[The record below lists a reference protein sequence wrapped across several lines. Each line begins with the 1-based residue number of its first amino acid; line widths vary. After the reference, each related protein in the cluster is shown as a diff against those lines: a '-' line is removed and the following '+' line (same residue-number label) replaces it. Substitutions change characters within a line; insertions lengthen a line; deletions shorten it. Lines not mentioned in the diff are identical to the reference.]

1 MSNNVYNFPIGVILE
16 SFKLSRSEAIKKA
29 AEIGF
34 LVAKSKE
41 LGFDLEFVSGD
52 EIDAIDY
59 FISKKILRKF
69 EQLTIAYIRDEFDPF
84 IKWLRDKFGKDKMF
98 ECIGYMEMLKKND

>member
-1 MSNNVYNFPIGVILE
+1 MIY
-16 SFKLSRSEAIKKA
+16 
-29 AEIGF
+29 
-34 LVAKSKE
+34 
-41 LGFDLEFVSGD
+41 

-59 FISKKILRKF
+59 FIAKKILRKF
-69 EQLTIAYIRDEFDPF
+69 EQLNIAYIRDEFDPF